1 MHQMLLHRLGVSQTC
16 RTASQV
22 SNVVAASGG
31 IIAILAAAEKVEW
44 ASDWLR
50 VLHKA
55 RSG

>member
-31 IIAILAAAEKVEW
+31 IMAILAAAEKVEW

-55 RSG
+55 RCG